1 MAHNR
6 PRTPGNASSLQLEKY
21 TGPPSVSRG
30 VFCTIC
36 TPSVRH
42 FSHHPATAKLR
53 AFRKLCTLDDTNC
66 GGAGAPVILPAFK
79 AGDSAL
85 RESNGGFDS
94 HTLPPFSSSE
104 VVLAC
109 RVQKTRLKKACAC

>member
-6 PRTPGNASSLQLEKY
+6 PRPPGNAGSLHLEKY
-21 TGPPSVSRG
+21 TSHPSVSLRSA
-30 VFCTIC
+30 FPTIRRR
-36 TPSVRH
+36 S
-42 FSHHPATAKLR
+42 KLR
-53 AFRKLCTLDDTNC
+53 AFGKLCTLDDTNC

-94 HTLPPFSSSE
+94 HTLPPFSCSVYAAYRGRESSSSPH
-104 VVLAC
+104 VAYSPLP
-109 RVQKTRLKKACAC
+109 QP